1 MKECIFSFEAVF
13 RLKIPEAVRFAD
25 ENMELSEDGS
35 IVNEGL
41 LLSVIRSSYEDAV
54 RDAFEGIELP
64 KKLPTMVIA
73 VTCLEDGDGG
83 FGEFCITLN
92 AEMKNPVL
100 SNEPE
105 ELEGMIRDAILDA
118 VELTAIRNGWTAS
131 ITDIDEAA

>member
-73 VTCLEDGDGG
+73 VTCLEDGDVG
-83 FGEFCITLN
+83 FGEFCIRLN